1 MNPMDRP
8 TVRPATAL
16 LAGLAGFGAA
26 LSGCASAGVAPEAPA
41 PLAYG
46 VPADSSVVYV
56 QADSSTLSVD
66 AGGETVEVHLASRGT
81 LDMRFSPAAA
91 AAVEVSALWTD
102 FEARATNPL
111 GEPET
116 ASIDDIEGPLVF
128 TLSRTGRGRLVRAP
142 ELSGGARTF
151 LHPDLVASTFF
162 PRVPAQVVAAGDQWT
177 DTIRAETR
185 DGDLRVQTVAIVTY
199 RVEADTLVDGTLL
212 RRIALDGSEERT
224 VETSQGGMQVD
235 QEVAGTRSGF
245 VLWDVERGLP
255 AEVSYETRQTG
266 TMDVSSAPFPLGVKV
281 DSRTHV
287 RLLEPGGGNSPGGV
301 GSDG

>member
-1 MNPMDRP
+1 MNRP
-8 TVRPATAL
+8 TSRPAAAL
-16 LAGLAGFGAA
+16 LVGLGTA
-26 LSGCASAGVAPEAPA
+26 LSGCASAGVVPEAPA

-81 LDMRFSPAAA
+81 LDLRFSPAAA

-102 FEARATNPL
+102 FEARASNPL

-128 TLSRTGRGRLVRAP
+128 TLTRTGRGRLVRAP

-162 PRVPAQVVAAGDQWT
+162 PRVPAQVVAPGDQWT
-177 DTIRAETR
+177 DTIHAETR
-185 DGDLRVQTVAIVTY
+185 DGELRVGTTAVVTY
-199 RVEADTLVDGTLL
+199 RVVGDTVIGGALL
-212 RRIALDGSEERT
+212 RRIELDGTEERT
-224 VETSQGGMQVD
+224 VETSQGGMEVT
-235 QEVAGTRSGF
+235 QEVAGTRSGY
-245 VLWDVERGLP
+245 VLWHVERGLP

-266 TMDVSSAPFPLGVKV
+266 TMEVSSAPFPLGVKV

-287 RLLEPGGGNSPGGV
+287 RLLEPPAGDPADPT
-301 GSDG
+301 GSAGR